1 LANERNLEAIEQGQQ
16 AVMVA
21 GSIRTYVDDRMR
33 EHVVA
38 LMGLYRNGAVGA
50 ISHDMLI
57 GKVAEITAL
66 SDLLSDLESV
76 ARRGETAAR
85 REFGDGQKS

>member
-1 LANERNLEAIEQGQQ
+1 MANERNLEAIEEGRN
-16 AVMVA
+16 ATVIA
-21 GSIRTYVDDRMR
+21 GTIRPYIDDRMR
-33 EHVVA
+33 EHVLA
-38 LMGLYRNGAVGA
+38 LMAMYRNGAVGA
-50 ISHDMLI
+50 ISHDMMI

-85 REFGDGQKS
+85 REYGDGQKS